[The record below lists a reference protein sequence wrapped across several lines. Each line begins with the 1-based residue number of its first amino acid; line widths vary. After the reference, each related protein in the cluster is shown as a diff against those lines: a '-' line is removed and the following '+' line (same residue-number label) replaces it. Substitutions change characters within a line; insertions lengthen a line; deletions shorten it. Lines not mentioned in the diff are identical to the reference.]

1 MVQYKGSIA
10 SYDTTWS
17 NTNAEIY
24 SSFTAPT
31 VLVIEEY
38 LIYDSVGMIG
48 SVGGSLGLFLG
59 FSFLGLLSD
68 LIDFIQRKLDQVQDH
83 APSS

>member
-10 SYDTTWS
+10 SYDTTWN
-17 NTNAEIY
+17 NTNAEIC

-31 VLVIEEY
+31 VIVSEEY

-68 LIDFIQRKLDQVQDH
+68 LIDFVQRKLDQVQNH

>member
-1 MVQYKGSIA
+1 MVAYKGNIG
-10 SYDTTWS
+10 SYDTTWK

-24 SSFTAPT
+24 FSFNAPS
-31 VLVIEEY
+31 VILSEEY

-68 LIDFIQRKLDQVQDH
+68 LIDFLQSKLYQVQNH
-83 APSS
+83 FPSS

>member
-10 SYDTTWS
+10 SYDATWN

-31 VLVIEEY
+31 VVVSEEY

-68 LIDFIQRKLDQVQDH
+68 LIDFVQRKLDQVPNH
-83 APSS
+83 APSY